1 MAYVNCMN
9 QMSAGD
15 LGLGLSVCGRASPGP
30 VLEMVRMPPTYSNMQ
45 TLKISHREHRELGDV
60 SWLRDFGQ
68 AQALART
75 DGKPI
80 LLLFQ
85 EVPGCSTCVNFG
97 HDVLSHSLMV
107 EIIEEHFV
115 PLAILNNHP
124 GSDAEVL
131 RQFGEAAWNN
141 PVIHFVTADGKPV
154 VERLANRYDP
164 LGLFS
169 KIGQVME
176 RGGIAIPQWFT
187 MLGRDLVVE
196 AGLAETATFT
206 TPCFWSGETSLA
218 QHPSVITTDA
228 GWVDGEEV
236 VRVQFDPSGNGRSHL
251 IEHARTE
258 GFAPIGGGGFEVD
271 REPQFYLRKTSM
283 RYLPLSPAQRTAIN
297 LAVPY
302 DGNAKGMLS
311 PRQRA
316 WLNDPGLAQAGDD
329 AFYRREI
336 RTAWRMID
344 DRLGKPA
351 HAISV
356 MAIQKESEER

>member
-1 MAYVNCMN
+1 MTYVNCMD

-15 LGLGLSVCGRASPGP
+15 LGLRHTVCGRASPGP

-45 TLKISHREHRELGDV
+45 TLMISRREHRELGDV
-60 SWLRDFGQ
+60 SWLRDFEQ
-68 AQALART
+68 AQALARA

-97 HDVLSHSLMV
+97 HDVLSHPLMV

-115 PLAILNNHP
+115 PLAIFNNHP

-141 PVIHFVTADGKPV
+141 PVIHFVTADAEPIV
-154 VERLANRYDP
+154 DRLANRYDP

-176 RGGIAIPQWFT
+176 RGGIAIPPWFT

-236 VRVQFDPSGNGRSHL
+236 VRVQFDPRSNGRKDL
-251 IEHARTE
+251 IQHARTE
-258 GFAPIGGGGFEVD
+258 GFALIGGGGFKVD
-271 REPQFYLRKTSM
+271 QEPQFYLRKTAM
-283 RYLPLSPAQRTAIN
+283 RYLPLTPAQRTAIN

-302 DGNAKGMLS
+302 GGNTRGLLS
-311 PRQRA
+311 PRQQA
-316 WLNDPGLAQAGDD
+316 LLSLPGLAQVSDD
-329 AFYRREI
+329 ALYRQEI
-336 RTAWRMID
+336 RAAWRMIG
-344 DRLGKPA
+344 DRLDNSVRTAPA
-351 HAISV
+351 
-356 MAIQKESEER
+356 MLR